1 MTPTIRTCHQCNKS
15 FGSSDQDARFC
26 SYACSNK
33 HNANERVANGRVKPA
48 ILALLTT
55 GIRLH
60 KHEISEQL
68 HCDKRTAER
77 ALNMLH
83 DEKAI
88 SICGWHLKHSNATAI
103 YRIGTFPEPR
113 RPASKPAV
121 VRKREQRR
129 VPAYVDR
136 ENAMRRARRSLE
148 KVVRLGL
155 WGL

>member
-1 MTPTIRTCHQCNKS
+1 MITTRNCHQCNKP

-55 GIRLH
+55 GVRLH
-60 KHEISEQL
+60 KHEISERL

-77 ALNMLH
+77 ALIMLR
-83 DEKAI
+83 ERKEI

-103 YRIGTFPEPR
+103 YRLGTFPEPR
-113 RPASKPAV
+113 RPAPKPAV
-121 VRKREQRR
+121 VRKRKQRKS
-129 VPAYVDR
+129 AEYVEK

-148 KVVRLGL
+148 KVVRIGL

>member
-1 MTPTIRTCHQCNKS
+1 MQPKLLTCELCGNP
-15 FGSSDQDARFC
+15 FGTSNADSRFC
-26 SYACSNK
+26 SYECSNK

-55 GIRLH
+55 GVRLH
-60 KHEISEQL
+60 KHEISERL

-77 ALNMLH
+77 ALMLLR
-83 DEKAI
+83 ERKEI

-103 YRIGTFPEPR
+103 YRLGTFPEPR
-113 RPASKPAV
+113 RPAPKPAA
-121 VRKREQRR
+121 VRKRKQRKS
-129 VPAYVDR
+129 AEYVEK

-148 KVVRLGL
+148 KVVRIGL